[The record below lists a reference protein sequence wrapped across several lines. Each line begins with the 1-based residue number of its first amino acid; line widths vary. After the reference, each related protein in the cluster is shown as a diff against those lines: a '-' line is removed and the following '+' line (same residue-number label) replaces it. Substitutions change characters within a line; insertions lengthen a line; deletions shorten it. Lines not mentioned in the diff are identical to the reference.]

1 MVKFFKD
8 LISFIKED
16 IKTDILFLR
25 RVWRGEERVEG
36 RMRGIFKDF
45 DFKCLLKSYWPF
57 FLLLILSFCCGYLV
71 ASQRY
76 EYICAVIVDN
86 ITRECTPW
94 LENIRIVNLT

>member
-1 MVKFFKD
+1 MF
-8 LISFIKED
+8 LKED
-16 IKTDILFLR
+16 VVSDFRFLR
-25 RVWRGEERVEG
+25 RVWRGEEKLGG
-36 RMRGIFKDF
+36 RMRGIFKDINF
-45 DFKCLLKSYWPF
+45 PSLLKSYWPF
-57 FLLLILSFCCGYLV
+57 FLLLLLSFCCGYLV